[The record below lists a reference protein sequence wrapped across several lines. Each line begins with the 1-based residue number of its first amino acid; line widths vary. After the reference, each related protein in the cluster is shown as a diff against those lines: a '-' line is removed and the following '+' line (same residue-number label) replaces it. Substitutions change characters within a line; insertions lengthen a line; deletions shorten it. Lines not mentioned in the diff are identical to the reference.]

1 VLAHEIVVREVQRD
15 SRAQVFDLLGK
26 AVGRPRKP
34 AHLHTHGQVLP
45 RPGTGIPFPI
55 MRGESPRGLDTELYG
70 ETNEKDSWGPRS
82 LWPTHRFRV
91 NSAGRL
97 SSSRITTT
105 ENCTCGLQPL
115 LALTYSQVSPL
126 ASNYFVFYKPLIR
139 LAGRPGL
146 EPG

>member
-26 AVGRPRKP
+26 AVGQRRKP

-55 MRGESPRGLDTELYG
+55 MREESPRGLDTELYG
-70 ETNEKDSWGPRS
+70 ETNEKDSWGPRF

-91 NSAGRL
+91 NSRETGHSQL
-97 SSSRITTT
+97 SGFRVYQDQLRRCPT
-105 ENCTCGLQPL
+105 
-115 LALTYSQVSPL
+115 SP
-126 ASNYFVFYKPLIR
+126 
-139 LAGRPGL
+139 GW
-146 EPG
+146 

>member
-1 VLAHEIVVREVQRD
+1 MLAHEIAVREVQRD

-26 AVGRPRKP
+26 AVGQPRKP

-91 NSAGRL
+91 NSWEVAFSDIYPPGTPPVEKL
-97 SSSRITTT
+97 PV
-105 ENCTCGLQPL
+105 PL
-115 LALTYSQVSPL
+115 
-126 ASNYFVFYKPLIR
+126 
-139 LAGRPGL
+139 
-146 EPG
+146 